1 VARLRFTGCPRPLEI
16 EMQAAIDHSA
26 SGTSLLLIEAAVTVV
41 AVAVAFCWP
50 RAGSDWFAAVERWFG
65 RLARWQSLA
74 VVSVGA
80 AALVLRLLILPV
92 SPIPQPF
99 VHDEFSYLLA
109 ADTFASGR
117 LTNPT
122 HPMWEHFESFHI
134 TQKPTYMSMYFPAQ
148 GLFLALGQVVFGHP
162 WFGVWLSVG
171 LMCGALCWMLQGWLP
186 PGWALLGGT
195 LAVIR
200 LGLFSYWI
208 NSYYGGAVAALG
220 GALVLGALPRVMR
233 HARMRD
239 GVVMALG
246 AAILATSRPYEGL
259 LLCLLVVVVLL
270 WWAAKKAPISAAAL
284 TLRAMPGAA
293 LLVLVA
299 ASMGYYDYRVFGSV
313 STLPYQVNRATYA
326 VAPVFLWNTPARE
339 PVYRHAVMREFYTHW
354 EMATFR
360 DAQTLTGFV
369 AEAVK
374 KFGITIFF
382 VFGPALMAPLIIFPR
397 VLRDRRM
404 RFMIA
409 ALVVFALGLVA
420 NAFFMPHYIAPFT
433 GAFYAILLQCM
444 RHLRTWRPAGGPVG
458 LLLVR
463 LSVVA
468 SLVLIGV
475 RLAAQPLKLNIG
487 RWPAMATWYGI
498 EPTGIPRAQVLA
510 ELMSRR
516 GRQLAIVRYAPDHVV
531 FGDWVY
537 NAADIDQSKVVWA
550 REMDERSNAELLQ
563 YFRART
569 AWLVEPDRD
578 PPGLTP
584 YPEPGVE
591 QCLKAQ
597 SVLKPAL
604 PSVGEAKNRP

>member
-1 VARLRFTGCPRPLEI
+1 
-16 EMQAAIDHSA
+16 MQAAIAHNA
-26 SGTSLLLIEAAVTVV
+26 PGVSLLLIEAAMT
-41 AVAVAFCWP
+41 AITVAVAFCWP
-50 RAGSDWFAAVERWFG
+50 HAGSQWFAVVERWFG
-65 RLARWQSLA
+65 RIARRQSLA
-74 VVSVGA
+74 VVSVGG
-80 AALVLRLLILPV
+80 AALLLRLLILPV

-122 HPMWEHFESFHI
+122 HPMWVHFESFHI

-186 PGWALLGGT
+186 PGWALLGGM

-208 NSYYGGAVAALG
+208 NSYYGGAVAAIG

-233 HARMRD
+233 KARVRD

-259 LLCLLVVVVLL
+259 LLCLPVVVALL
-270 WWAAKKAPISAAAL
+270 WWAAKRTLIPTAVLIRRAA
-284 TLRAMPGAA
+284 PGAA
-293 LLVLVA
+293 LLALVA
-299 ASMGYYDYRVFGSV
+299 VSLGYYDHRVFGSV

-339 PVYRHAVMREFYTHW
+339 PVYRHTVMREFYTNW

-360 DAQTLTGFV
+360 DAQTLRGF
-369 AEAVK
+369 AGEAVK
-374 KFGITIFF
+374 KFGITLFF
-382 VFGPALMAPLIIFPR
+382 VFGPALMPPLIMLPR
-397 VLRDRRM
+397 VLRDRRL
-404 RFMIA
+404 RFIIV
-409 ALVVFALGLVA
+409 ALGVFSLGLVA
-420 NAFFMPHYIAPFT
+420 NAFFMAHYMAPLT
-433 GAFYAILLQCM
+433 GAFYAILLQAM
-444 RHLRTWRPAGGPVG
+444 RHLRVWCPSGKPVG

-463 LSVVA
+463 LSVA
-468 SLVLIGV
+468 TCLTLVGV
-475 RLAAQPLKLNIG
+475 RLAARPLKLNIG
-487 RWPAMATWYGI
+487 RWPAVATWYGL
-498 EPTGIPRAQVLA
+498 EPTGIPRARIQA
-510 ELMSRR
+510 ELANRP

-550 REMDERSNAELLQ
+550 REMDTQSDAELLH
-563 YFRART
+563 YFRDRT

-584 YPEPGVE
+584 YSAASLE
-591 QCLKAQ
+591 QSPKTWSA
-597 SVLKPAL
+597 LKPA
-604 PSVGEAKNRP
+604 VGNTGELKSRP

>member
-1 VARLRFTGCPRPLEI
+1 
-16 EMQAAIDHSA
+16 MQAAIDHNA
-26 SGTSLLLIEAAVTVV
+26 PGISLLLIEAAVTAI

-50 RAGSDWFAAVERWFG
+50 RAGSEWFALVERRFG
-65 RLARWQSLA
+65 RLARRQSLT
-74 VVSVGA
+74 VVSVGT

-148 GLFLALGQVVFGHP
+148 GLFLALGKVVFGHP

-186 PGWALLGGT
+186 PGWALLGGM

-246 AAILATSRPYEGL
+246 AAILASSRPYEGL
-259 LLCLLVVVVLL
+259 LLCLPVVVVLL
-270 WWAAKKAPISAAAL
+270 WWAAKKAPIPSAVLMRRAA
-284 TLRAMPGAA
+284 PGAA
-293 LLVLVA
+293 LLILVA

-313 STLPYQVNRATYA
+313 VTLPYQVNRAAYA

-339 PVYRHAVMREFYTHW
+339 PVYRHAVMREFYTRW

-360 DAQTLTGFV
+360 DAQTVSGFAV
-369 AEAVK
+369 ATVK
-374 KFGITIFF
+374 KFGITLFF
-382 VFGPALMAPLIIFPR
+382 VFGPTLMTPLIMLPR
-397 VLRDRRM
+397 VLRDRRL
-404 RFMIA
+404 RFMIV
-409 ALVVFALGLVA
+409 ALAVFALGLVA
-420 NAFFMPHYIAPFT
+420 NAFFMPHYVAPFT
-433 GAFYAILLQCM
+433 GVFYAILLQAM
-444 RHLRTWRPAGGPVG
+444 RHLRTWDPAGEPVG

-463 LSVVA
+463 LTVVVCVA
-468 SLVLIGV
+468 LVGV
-475 RLAAQPLKLNIG
+475 RMAAQPLKLNIG
-487 RWPAMATWYGI
+487 RWPAVATWYGL
-498 EPTGIPRAQVLA
+498 EPIGVPRARIQA
-510 ELMSRR
+510 ELMSRP

-550 REMDERSNAELLQ
+550 REMDASSNAELLQ
-563 YFRART
+563 YFRGRT
-569 AWLVEPDRD
+569 VWLVEPDRD

-584 YPEPGVE
+584 YPEANVE
-591 QCLKAQ
+591 HSLKAQ

-604 PSVGEAKNRP
+604 ASVGEAKNRP